1 MIVDGKTG
9 ALEITSEVVGL
20 YEKLGSKELITTVEE
35 VIAADELYSTGVEE
49 ITTDEVASTEELDGD
64 GTELTGALFG
74 VLSGLTGTVAGV
86 LAEVEHGTVVRYVV
100 VIVVVDGNVEM
111 NVVPL
116 VEMVEVPGQYVV

>member
-74 VLSGLTGTVAGV
+74 VLSGLTGTVGGV

>member
-86 LAEVEHGTVVRYVV
+86 LEVEHGTVVRYVV